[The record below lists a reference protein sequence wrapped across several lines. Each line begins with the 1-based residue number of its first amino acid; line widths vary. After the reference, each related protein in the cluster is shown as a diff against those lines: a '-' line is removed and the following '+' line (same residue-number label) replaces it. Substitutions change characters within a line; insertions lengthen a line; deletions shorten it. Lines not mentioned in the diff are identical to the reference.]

1 MKAQLARGVAT
12 DVRPEIAQILAR
24 RRLQILRLVIPGLL
38 IFVLIQLPLA
48 SINFTGLSLLQM
60 IVALLAFV
68 AASLALVFRLPRLA
82 TIIVVGGALMSVMA
96 LVIAQGPVHGTLTTT
111 TLVMLSLLVVPIIL
125 AGILENAFVVL
136 VTAICAFAFTIGTYQ
151 VTAPSVE
158 LQHLLNGQRY
168 TLLLAIPLIVQIG
181 AGLILFAGAFFIR
194 RMEEELADTRQA
206 YAHEKD
212 LELLR
217 EHFISSINHELRSP
231 LMALQGYIDLAR
243 DLGKHEAYQQQQAML
258 DKGAEV
264 AEHLTELVRSLLAV
278 RRLREADRTT
288 ELSAVQVAALVD
300 DAVRS
305 VALTFD
311 ARAPI
316 ATDRFHVVVE
326 PTVWVRADPE
336 RLLEVIINLL
346 TNAVKYSAL
355 DGPIKIS
362 AVTDSA
368 QTRIAIRDFGAGIPP
383 GETEMIFEP
392 FMRLDRDIRAK
403 TPGSGLGLAIC
414 RANMHAMG
422 GQINVESRGIPGEG
436 STFFLTLPTSAPAS
450 SDLVTVSQSAVA
462 EH

>member
-1 MKAQLARGVAT
+1 MNAQTSPDTST
-12 DVRPEIAQILAR
+12 DDRSEIAQILAR

-48 SINFTGLSLLQM
+48 SIKFTGLGLLQM

-68 AASLALVFRLPRLA
+68 AAWLALIFRLPRLA
-82 TIIVVGGALMSVMA
+82 TIIVVGGALVSVMA
-96 LVIAQGPVHGTLTTT
+96 LVIAQGPAHGVLTTT

-125 AGILENAFVVL
+125 AGILENALFVL
-136 VTAICAFAFTIGTYQ
+136 LTAISVFAFTIGIYQ
-151 VTAPSVE
+151 VTAPSAA
-158 LQHLLNGQRY
+158 LQHLLNGQQY

-181 AGLILFAGAFFIR
+181 AGLILFAGAFYIR

-243 DLGKHEAYQQQQAML
+243 DLGKLEAYQQQQAML

-264 AEHLTELVRSLLAV
+264 AEHLTELVRSILAV
-278 RRLREADRTT
+278 RRLREADRIT
-288 ELSAVQVAALVD
+288 ELSAVQVASLVE

-316 ATDRFHVVVE
+316 ASDRFHVVIE
-326 PTVWVRADPE
+326 QSVWVRADPE

-362 AVTDSA
+362 AVVDSA
-368 QTRIAIRDFGAGIPP
+368 QTHIAIRDFGAGIPP
-383 GETEMIFEP
+383 ADTAIIFEP
-392 FMRLDRDIRAK
+392 FVRLDRDVRAK

-414 RANMHAMG
+414 RANMNAMG
-422 GQINVESRGIPGEG
+422 GKISVESRGIPGEG
-436 STFFLTLPTSAPAS
+436 STFFLTLPTSAPALA
-450 SDLVTVSQSAVA
+450 DLSTVGQSADA
-462 EH
+462 MP